1 VNDRRP
7 QQQQQQQGSGGG
19 GGGGIICRR
28 LPVLGQP
35 QRGRVGGLNR
45 NSASRRRPLTPTKAV
60 KQRRRPIFIFTKKN
74 VFKKFNPL
82 C

>member
-7 QQQQQQQGSGGG
+7 QQQQQQQGSGS

-35 QRGRVGGLNR
+35 QRGRVGGLII
-45 NSASRRRPLTPTKAV
+45 ATVRPGGGH
-60 KQRRRPIFIFTKKN
+60 
-74 VFKKFNPL
+74 
-82 C
+82 